1 MSNLRNSRTTAY
13 NKLIDDLWEE
23 ELKKYKEN
31 PLLKNVNLSNIENI
45 HFEDY
50 HRNHV
55 NYANQI
61 YNLYYFNKINDI
73 ILSDDDD
80 DNKLIDQIG
89 VFKTLKDLKAIKLD
103 FYLNYRRRYMAVYK
117 IQQWWK
123 PIFYNPRNNLM
134 DTMIDNHFNEYNEYN
149 NLFKKRKLS
158 NN

>member
-50 HRNHV
+50 YRNHV